1 MFVPLNNLFDI
12 HTFISVIPSFSR
24 TISIPATRIHYQ
36 TLDHKDRSKT
46 RQLYL
51 HCPPHLTPA
60 DLHIRPSACHAYYI
74 NLEEGVREVIVAIDT
89 KGGDRLDTYTQGED
103 GIQVEVCKR

>member
-1 MFVPLNNLFDI
+1 MFVPLNDLFDT
-12 HTFISVIPSFSR
+12 HTLISVIPFFSH
-24 TISIPATRIHYQ
+24 TISITATVIHYQ

-51 HCPPHLTPA
+51 HRPPHLAPA

-74 NLEEGVREVIVAIDT
+74 NLEEGVGEVIVVAT
-89 KGGDRLDTYTQGED
+89 VGLYPCLSSASVSLRFL
-103 GIQVEVCKR
+103 